1 MTTAFTLKIN
11 GIDKTPPGASVDDA
25 AEWDATWEERIDGV
39 GTASVTI
46 QDRTNSVDYGR
57 ERDEIEMLVGG
68 NRVFHGEITRAT
80 IELPAGMPWARYKIS
95 ASDFNTV
102 PDLRLV
108 GVPDGRHFVTID
120 DEETWEPIDLDAH
133 SSATDRLTI
142 QDLFDAYARLPDG
155 SAFDTATFVKSYI
168 SAKVLQDA
176 NDKPLLQWT
185 HGTLRSAIDELASL
199 AGFPIYSWID
209 PDDAF
214 HWTNFRDF
222 TLGDT
227 SHPSIGPQKPP
238 ATLAPAI
245 VTDTNPDGVA
255 TVGGRDLF
263 IELDA
268 TYMPEQCY
276 VVGITDYIFLGQAG
290 VQVPSDVILQGTG
303 FQQHDIRDQTKR
315 QILVDGQAMT
325 QAQKNAIAKA
335 YLQFGARSRVK
346 GSVTV
351 GTASEAVDGWHCGQ
365 LLTVG
370 DARLRPWLNGK
381 SFPIHRVAGSL
392 KAGNDFRVY
401 TLEFGDAPIGR
412 FGQKYRSG
420 AQRLPDA
427 RLPAKEHKIKFP
439 TQHLRPSTSYVLT
452 SQMVTRSGKSVR
464 KGSVPVR
471 WSLTVKNR
479 TGATVSTGSIV
490 PIDPIPVNPA
500 INTTDRHGRT
510 SARITTGSAT
520 DLHYHVRAI
529 TAAQGLEL

>member
-1 MTTAFTLKIN
+1 MTTAFELKVN
-11 GIDKTPPGASVDDA
+11 GVDKTPPGAGVDDA
-25 AEWDATWEERIDGV
+25 AEWDFTWEERVDGV
-39 GTASVTI
+39 GTASGTI
-46 QDRTNSVDYGR
+46 QDRTNSASYGQ

-68 NRVFHGEITRAT
+68 DRVFHGEITGARVD
-80 IELPAGMPWARYKIS
+80 LPPGRPWAKWKIR

-120 DEETWEPIDLDAH
+120 DEETWETIDLDAH
-133 SSATDRLTI
+133 SSETDKQTV

-155 SAFDTATFVKSYI
+155 SAFDTDEFVKSYI
-168 SAKVLQDA
+168 SAKVLEDS
-176 NDKPLLQWT
+176 NHKPLLQWT
-185 HGTLRSAIDELASL
+185 HTTLSAALGELAAM
-199 AGFPIYSWID
+199 AGFPIYRWID
-209 PDDAF
+209 PDDKV
-214 HWTNFRDF
+214 HWVNFRDF
-222 TLGDT
+222 ATGSGGST
-227 SHPSIGPQKPP
+227 SIGPNPVP
-238 ATLAPAI
+238 AQLAPAI
-245 VTDTNPDGVA
+245 ITDTSPDGA
-255 TVGGRDLF
+255 TSVGGRDLF

-268 TYMPEQCY
+268 THMPEQCY

-290 VQVPSDVILQGTG
+290 VQVPNDVILQGTG
-303 FQQHDIRDQTKR
+303 FQEHDIRDKSKR

-335 YLQFGARSRVK
+335 NLQFGDRSRVK

-351 GTASEAVDGWHCGQ
+351 GSLGEAVDGWHCGQ
-365 LLTVG
+365 LLTIV
-370 DARLRPWLNGK
+370 DARLPAWLNGK
-381 SFPIHRVAGSL
+381 SFPIHRVSGSL
-392 KAGNDFRVY
+392 KAANDFRVY

-471 WSLTVKNR
+471 WTLTVKDR

-490 PIDPIPVNPA
+490 PIDPIPVNPQ

-510 SARITTGSAT
+510 GARLTTGSLT
-520 DLHYHVRAI
+520 DLHYHVRAV